1 MVIKDNRKADRAK
14 QFIPFDALK
23 GFKEALR
30 AKEKINSEK
39 KELTEEEI
47 NEISKTLK
55 NVNKR
60 DIVKVIFYKNQE
72 YIELEGIVSNID
84 FTLKTIKIIKEII
97 LFDDILVIKIQNK
110 YEI

>member
-23 GFKEALR
+23 GFKGALR
-30 AKEKINSEK
+30 AKEKIKSEK

-72 YIELEGIVSNID
+72 YIELEGMVSNID

-97 LFDDILVIKIQNK
+97 LFDDILVIKIRNK

>member
-30 AKEKINSEK
+30 AKEKIKSEK

-72 YIELEGIVSNID
+72 YIELEGMVSNID

-97 LFDDILVIKIQNK
+97 LFDDIIVIKIQNK